1 MAFSQTTI
9 TDARAARDGADIV
22 LSWTSTAPAGTLFQ
36 VYVSSVLAWHGTA
49 RSCVL
54 PAPPAGQSARIDVGA
69 VAADE
74 GLTDFSADLPAPA
87 GGGDRVRLDW
97 IGGLYLG
104 ADLAGYR
111 VYSGTAPGGAVSYTT
126 PVATITAYTQGI
138 VSEGYGDG
146 GYGDGGYGDGSSN
159 YSWTSGPLAGG
170 TWNFAVRPFDVVG
183 NEGTTSTFS
192 AVIDAPPPPPA
203 ANATGKRLTYSYNS
217 STHVATLAWLAS
229 V

>member
-9 TDARAARDGADIV
+9 TDARAARDGVDLLIV
-22 LSWTSTAPAGTLFQ
+22 WSSTAPAGTLFQ
-36 VYVSSVLAWHGTA
+36 VYVSGMLAWHGTA

-54 PAPPAGQSARIDVGA
+54 PAPPAGEPTRIDVGT
-69 VAADE
+69 VAATE

-87 GGGDRVRLDW
+87 GGGNRVLLEW

-111 VYSGTAPGGAVSYTT
+111 IYSGTSPGGAVSYAA
-126 PVATITAYTQGI
+126 PVATVAAYTQGI

-146 GYGDGGYGDGSSN
+146 GYGDGGYGDGSSG

-170 TWNFAVRPFDVVG
+170 TWNFAVRPFDEIG
-183 NEGTTSTFS
+183 NEGAASTYS
-192 AVIDAPPPPPA
+192 AVIAAPPPPPA
-203 ANATGKRLTYSYNS
+203 ANAAGKRLTYTYNGT
-217 STHVATLAWLAS
+217 THSATLAWLAS
-229 V
+229 A